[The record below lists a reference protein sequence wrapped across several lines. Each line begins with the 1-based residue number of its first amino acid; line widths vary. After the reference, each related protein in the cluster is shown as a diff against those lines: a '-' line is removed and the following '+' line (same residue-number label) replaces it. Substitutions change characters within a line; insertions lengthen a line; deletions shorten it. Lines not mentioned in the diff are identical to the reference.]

1 MYDAEKPRLAPMA
14 TNRKKWTHD
23 ILSAGWTL
31 VPNVLIERQAELKLS
46 PLDLNIILHLLAR
59 WWVPEIRPRP
69 AKSTIAKAM
78 NVSTKTVQRRIA
90 AMERAGL
97 LERLSRPRSNNMV
110 EMTNIYDLT
119 GLIKAAKPF
128 ALQMSEEKAEK
139 RRTRRAQESAVIISN
154 PVTS

>member
-46 PLDLNIILHLLAR
+46 PLDRNIILHLLAR
-59 WWVPEIRPRP
+59 WWVPEIRPRL

-97 LERLSRPRSNNMV
+97 SNAEPAPMSNMV
-110 EMTNIYDLT
+110 EMTNIYD
-119 GLIKAAKPF
+119 
-128 ALQMSEEKAEK
+128 
-139 RRTRRAQESAVIISN
+139 
-154 PVTS
+154 